1 MNKTFQQIVALLL
14 IALTIFGMSPA
25 ALATGI
31 GPEDT
36 PTDPIQPTEE
46 TVPEE
51 TVTEETTIPTSEP
64 TVPEESTAPTEETP
78 TEETLPSEPEPTEVP
93 VEEPTEEPTEE
104 PVEDPAEEPP
114 EEPTEE
120 PTEEPAEEE
129 TKPVS
134 DMEEDVTASRI
145 SIGASDVPMLFAAR
159 AAVQG
164 THYHRAIVWLSSDDA
179 KLNFT
184 YKNKDYSVDRLYV
197 HGVIAD
203 GSRSV
208 AYCVDPGV
216 YTTESSGA
224 YSGSE
229 TAWNDLDIDTQT
241 AIGLAVLYGAPNGM
255 SSSNKKTMLTYEFA
269 TQIII
274 HEILL
279 GYRSNLPPYT
289 CNNDKIITKFGTN
302 ADGSTNGKK
311 REITS
316 GSYDYSS
323 LHGEYMDRSVLRS
336 AYDTIAANMEAHYV
350 LPSFASRYNAAAKT
364 YEMTKQSDGTYAVT
378 LTDTNNILSKCTFT
392 NGNGLTYSVSG
403 NKLTIT
409 SKTPFDTVK
418 SCASNGSS
426 GASKNV
432 PNLEYQTFYLW
443 QAGSNQRLI
452 TLEEATSDPVPLY
465 FNVKISA
472 GDLAIQKNT
481 EDGLN
486 KGGWRFGAYSDA
498 ACTNLIA
505 GPAVTNSSGALTFK
519 GLSAGTV
526 WVKELGHEDAAIN
539 AMYQCASTNPQQVT
553 ITAGK
558 TATVTFKNNLR
569 YGSITFRKA
578 TTSGIGVEL
587 GWTAK
592 LWKVESNGTK
602 TYIGSGT
609 TKKDKADPTYTFTNL
624 LPGKYILQEDP
635 DSGKAGY
642 SLDAT
647 AYEVTVTAG
656 KNTAITI
663 TNVSLGNIR
672 IVKATNTGKDVS
684 GRKFNIFTDEARTK
698 LYPGSPFTSGED
710 GTILTEAPPGVYY
723 IQEVD
728 ESAANPGWVFDTSVK
743 KVTVKAHET
752 ASVTFTNIQQ
762 GYGQIIKD
770 MPDGGTKEGWAFDL
784 HRAADNQ
791 FIATYTSG
799 SDGTVNTDWLLPGE
813 YLVYEKIPED
823 SLYYCESSNP
833 QKVTIKAGEV
843 TKVTFV
849 NRLKPAQIEAKKTDI
864 YTNPLHGIR
873 FLLEWSEDGK
883 TWSPVTFTTSKY
895 VTKGTCTTA
904 GLEKGILTTPDSGIV
919 TFTGLHPE
927 MYYRVTE
934 VSTTDG
940 KQLMADPIFEG
951 KIPEDDLT
959 ATIHAVN
966 DSTFVLPHTGSR
978 SMPMVTATAG
988 LSIMLCALFLILLR
1002 RKEDKAI

>member
-1 MNKTFQQIVALLL
+1 MNKTFQRILTLLL
-14 IALTIFGMSPA
+14 VLLMVCGMFPA
-25 ALATGI
+25 ALATEADLEDTSTEPTQPTGELPDTTSPVE
-31 GPEDT
+31 PETNPIET
-36 PTDPIQPTEE
+36 PTDE
-46 TVPEE
+46 TGPPDIVD
-51 TVTEETTIPTSEP
+51 TV
-64 TVPEESTAPTEETP
+64 
-78 TEETLPSEPEPTEVP
+78 
-93 VEEPTEEPTEE
+93 EPTEEATKAEETEE
-104 PVEDPAEEPP
+104 SEPHVEETTEPDPTDPVIEAIVSEL
-114 EEPTEE
+114 
-120 PTEEPAEEE
+120 EEE
-129 TKPVS
+129 VS
-134 DMEEDVTASRI
+134 ASRVTL
-145 SIGASDVPMLFAAR
+145 GTENVPMLFASR
-159 AAVQG
+159 AAVKG
-164 THYHRAIVWLSSDDA
+164 THYHRAIIWLSSDDA

-216 YTTESSGA
+216 ITTETSGG

-229 TAWNDLDIDTQT
+229 TAWDDLDIDTQT
-241 AIGLAVLYGAPNGM
+241 AVGLAVLYGAPNGM
-255 SSSNKKTMLTYEFA
+255 SSSTKKTMLTYEFA

-323 LHGEYMDRSVLRS
+323 LHGEYMNRSVLRS
-336 AYDTIAANMEAHYV
+336 AYDTIAANMAAHYV

-505 GPAVTNSSGALTFK
+505 GPAVTNSSGALTFE

-539 AMYQCASTNPQQVT
+539 AMYQCASINPQQVA

-642 SLDAT
+642 SLDTT

-672 IVKATNTGKDVS
+672 IVKETNTGKDVA

-762 GYGQIIKD
+762 GYGKIIKD
-770 MPDGGTKEGWAFDL
+770 MPDGGSKEGWPFDL
-784 HRAADNQ
+784 HRASDNQ

-813 YLVYEKIPED
+813 YLVYEQLDEQ
-823 SLYYCESSNP
+823 SVYWCESENP
-833 QKVTIKAGEV
+833 QKVIIKAGE
-843 TKVTFV
+843 TAEVTFT
-849 NRLKPAQIEAKKTDI
+849 NRLKPGKIAIQKVDI
-864 YTNPLHGIR
+864 TGEPLAGAE
-873 FLLEWSEDGK
+873 FLLEWSVDGK
-883 TWSPVTFTTSKY
+883 TWQPVSHTDSQY
-895 VTKGTCTTA
+895 VLEGTCTSA
-904 GLEKGILTTPDSGIV
+904 GLTTGRLISGEDGIV
-919 TFTGLHPE
+919 EFTGLHPE
-927 MYYRVTE
+927 RLYRLTE
-934 VSTTDG
+934 TAAPDG
-940 KQLMADPIFEG
+940 YRLLADTAYEGGLPADKELTIQLTVVNVPTFE
-951 KIPEDDLT
+951 
-959 ATIHAVN
+959 
-966 DSTFVLPHTGSR
+966 LPKTGSK
-978 SMPMVTATAG
+978 SMLLMPIS
-988 LSIMLCALFLILLR
+988 LALAAAMCGGILLISK
-1002 RKEDKAI
+1002 RKKQ

>member
-1 MNKTFQQIVALLL
+1 MNKTVQRIVALLL

-25 ALATGI
+25 ALATDI

-36 PTDPIQPTEE
+36 PTDPTQPTDE

-51 TVTEETTIPTSEP
+51 TVTEETTPETTPTTEP
-64 TVPEESTAPTEETP
+64 TVPEESTEPAVETP
-78 TEETLPSEPEPTEVP
+78 TEETLPTEPEPTEAP

-104 PVEDPAEEPP
+104 PVE
-114 EEPTEE
+114 
-120 PTEEPAEEE
+120 EE
-129 TKPVS
+129 TNPVS
-134 DMEEDVTASRI
+134 DMEENVTASRI
-145 SIGASDVPMLFAAR
+145 SIGASDVPMLFASR

-164 THYHRAIVWLSSDDA
+164 THYHRAIIWLSSDEA

-184 YKNKDYSVDRLYV
+184 YKSKDYSVDRLYI
-197 HGVIAD
+197 HGVIAN
-203 GSRSV
+203 GSRSI

-229 TAWNDLDIDTQT
+229 TAWNDLGIDTQT
-241 AIGLAVLYGAPNGM
+241 AVGLAVLYGAPNGI
-255 SSSNKKTMLTYEFA
+255 SSSDKKTMVTYEFA

-289 CNNDKIITKFGTN
+289 CNDERIIKKFGTN
-302 ADGSTNGKK
+302 ADGSFNGKK
-311 REITS
+311 CEITS

-336 AYDTIAANMEAHYV
+336 AYDTIAANMAAHYV

-364 YEMTKQSDGTYAVT
+364 YEMLKQSDGTYAVT

-403 NKLTIT
+403 NKLTIS
-409 SKTPFDTVK
+409 SKTPFDAVK

-426 GASKNV
+426 GVSKNV

-443 QAGSNQRLI
+443 KAGSNQRLI
-452 TLEEATSDPVPLY
+452 TLQEASPDPIPLY

-505 GPAVTNSSGALTFK
+505 GPAVTNSNGALTFE

-526 WVKELGHEDAAIN
+526 WVKELGHEDATIN

-587 GWTAK
+587 GWAAK

-635 DSGKAGY
+635 SSGKAGY
-642 SLDAT
+642 SLDTT

-672 IVKATNTGKDVS
+672 VVKATNTGKDVS

-698 LYPGSPFTSGED
+698 LYPGSPFTSDKD
-710 GTILTEAPPGVYY
+710 GLILVEAPPGTYY

-728 ESAANPGWVFDTSVK
+728 ESAANPGWVFDTAVK

-770 MPDGGTKEGWAFDL
+770 MPDGGSKEGWPFDL
-784 HRAADNQ
+784 HRASDNQ
-791 FIATYTSG
+791 YIATYTSG

-823 SLYYCESSNP
+823 SLYYCESNNP
-833 QKVTIKAGEV
+833 QKVTIKAGEI
-843 TKVTFV
+843 TKVTFI
-849 NRLKPAQIEAKKTDI
+849 NRLKSAQIEAKKTDI
-864 YTNPLHGIR
+864 YTNPLYGIR

-904 GLEKGILTTPDSGIV
+904 GLEKGILTTPDSGTVI
-919 TFTGLHPE
+919 FTGLHPE

-934 VSTTDG
+934 VSTADG
-940 KQLMADPIFEG
+940 KQLMAAPIFEG

-966 DSTFVLPHTGSR
+966 DSTFVLPHTGSH
-978 SMPMVTATAG
+978 SMPTVTAAAG
-988 LSIMLCALFLILLR
+988 LNAMLCALFLILLR
-1002 RKEDKAI
+1002 RKEGRTN